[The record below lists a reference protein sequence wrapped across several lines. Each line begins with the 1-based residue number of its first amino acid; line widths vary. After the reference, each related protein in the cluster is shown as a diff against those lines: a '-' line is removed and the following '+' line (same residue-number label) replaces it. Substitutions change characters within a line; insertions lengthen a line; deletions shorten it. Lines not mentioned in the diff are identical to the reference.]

1 LIIFD
6 LIIHLPD
13 ITFLI
18 ILIDFDIIS
27 LESKGMFKHS
37 LIFYNAH
44 ISLTTFSFMESDEI
58 MRKYI

>member
-1 LIIFD
+1 LIIFE

-18 ILIDFDIIS
+18 ILTDFDIIS

-37 LIFYNAH
+37 LIFYDAH
-44 ISLTTFSFMESDEI
+44 ISLTTFSFME
-58 MRKYI
+58 